1 MGFGVPATIIMILA
15 VVFLIR
21 TYLKSQVKLKF
32 WFNLFLC
39 IYIFQIKE
47 YIWTTKWTKS
57 ATSYLFNRISNWY

>member
-32 WFNLFLC
+32 NLKASGMNRAAALAAW
-39 IYIFQIKE
+39 IIITNDKWIIIS
-47 YIWTTKWTKS
+47 IW
-57 ATSYLFNRISNWY
+57 Y